1 MTTQSYA
8 NKLKIKNMII
18 LLAQKEMKIF
28 NLTNLQ
34 GCYTKEK
41 GEMQSS
47 LKRKKNQNIMKNLV
61 HIAKNQTHHGV
72 SAWNMTHH

>member
-1 MTTQSYA
+1 
-8 NKLKIKNMII
+8 
-18 LLAQKEMKIF
+18 
-28 NLTNLQ
+28 
-34 GCYTKEK
+34 
-41 GEMQSS
+41 MQSS

>member
-28 NLTNLQ
+28 NLTDL
-34 GCYTKEK
+34 
-41 GEMQSS
+41 
-47 LKRKKNQNIMKNLV
+47 
-61 HIAKNQTHHGV
+61 
-72 SAWNMTHH
+72 